1 MEEIPMH
8 RVNVVVVAAIVA
20 FGFLGGCAVPTSERS
35 VTAFEGA
42 RLIVGDGRVIE
53 NGTVVVDGAKIAQ
66 VGGAADV
73 RVPAGAKRVNLA
85 GKTVMPMIIDTHVH
99 LSETREALIRD
110 LRTRA
115 YYGVSAAMSMGTDGY
130 ALLDMRNETIPGA
143 ARFRSAGRGITMPEP
158 GRTTVPYWVTTAT
171 EGRKAVEELA
181 AHKVDIVKIWVDA
194 RDGKYKKLTPE
205 IYGAIIAEA
214 HKRGL
219 RVAAHIFELEDA
231 KGLIRAG
238 LDAFAHG
245 IRDRD
250 IDDELVA
257 MFKQR
262 PNLVLT
268 PNLPDRGV
276 KVDLGWLRPG
286 VPADEFKKL
295 EAANTDRPK
304 AQALF
309 GIQARNLAKLNAAGV
324 RITLGTDGNR
334 PWGAHDEM
342 QDMVLAG
349 MTPMQVIVA
358 ATRNSAEFLRIA
370 DAGTLQ
376 AGKSADFIVLD
387 ANPLDDITNT
397 RRIAAVILRGAA
409 VDRAQPVR

>member
-1 MEEIPMH
+1 MR
-8 RVNVVVVAAIVA
+8 RVNMVASAVITL
-20 FGFLGGCAVPTSERS
+20 GFLAACSMPTSERS
-35 VTAFEGA
+35 VTAYEGA

-53 NGTVVVDGAKIAQ
+53 NATLVVDGPKIAQ
-66 VGGAADV
+66 AGAAADV
-73 RVPAGAKRVNLA
+73 RVPSGAKRVSLA
-85 GKTVMPMIIDTHVH
+85 GKTVMPMIVDTHVH
-99 LSETREALIRD
+99 LSETRDALIRD
-110 LRTRA
+110 LRQRA
-115 YYGVSAAMSMGTDGY
+115 YYGVSAALSMGTDGY
-130 ALLDMRNETIPGA
+130 GLLDMRGETIPGA

-158 GRTTVPYWVTTAT
+158 GRTNVPYWVTTAA
-171 EGRKAVEELA
+171 EGRKAVEEIA
-181 AHKVDIVKIWVDA
+181 AHKADIVKIWVDD

-205 IYGAIIAEA
+205 IYGAIIDEA

-219 RVAAHIFELEDA
+219 RVTAHIFNLEDA

-238 LDAFAHG
+238 VDVFAHG
-245 IRDRD
+245 VRDKD
-250 IDDELVA
+250 IDDEFVA
-257 MFKQR
+257 MFKKS

-276 KVDLGWLRPG
+276 KADLSWLRASLPE
-286 VPADEFKKL
+286 DEFKKL

-304 AQALF
+304 VQALY

-334 PWGAHDEM
+334 PWGPHEEM
-342 QDMVLAG
+342 LDMVSAG

-358 ATRNSAEFLRIA
+358 ATRNSADLLRLT
-370 DAGTLQ
+370 DTGTLQ

-397 RRIAAVILRGAA
+397 RRISTVILRGAP
-409 VDRAQPVR
+409 VDRSQPVR

>member
-1 MEEIPMH
+1 
-8 RVNVVVVAAIVA
+8 
-20 FGFLGGCAVPTSERS
+20 
-35 VTAFEGA
+35 
-42 RLIVGDGRVIE
+42 
-53 NGTVVVDGAKIAQ
+53 
-66 VGGAADV
+66 
-73 RVPAGAKRVNLA
+73 
-85 GKTVMPMIIDTHVH
+85 
-99 LSETREALIRD
+99 
-110 LRTRA
+110 
-115 YYGVSAAMSMGTDGY
+115 MGTDGY
-130 ALLDMRNETIPGA
+130 GLLDMRNETIPGV

-158 GRTTVPYWVTTAT
+158 GRTTVPYWITTAA

-181 AHKVDIVKIWVDA
+181 SHKVDIVKIWVDD

-205 IYGAIIAEA
+205 MYGAIIDEA

-219 RVAAHIFELEDA
+219 RVAVHTFELEDA

-238 LDAFAHG
+238 VDVFAHG

-250 IDDELVA
+250 IDDEVVA

-276 KVDLGWLRPG
+276 KVDLSWLRASL
-286 VPADEFKKL
+286 PADEFKKL
-295 EAANTDRPK
+295 EAANTDRPA
-304 AQALF
+304 AQKSY

-334 PWGAHDEM
+334 PWGPHEEM
-342 QDMVLAG
+342 LDMVSAG

-358 ATRNSAEFLRIA
+358 ATRNSAEFLQLA
-370 DAGTLQ
+370 DTGTLQ

-397 RRIAAVILRGAA
+397 RRISMVILRGMA
-409 VDRAQPVR
+409 VDRTQPVR

>member
-1 MEEIPMH
+1 M
-8 RVNVVVVAAIVA
+8 RKVNVAAVAAVITL
-20 FGFLGGCAVPTSERS
+20 GFFAGCAMPTSERS
-35 VTAFEGA
+35 VTAYEGA

-53 NGTVVVDGAKIAQ
+53 NATLVVDGTKIVQA
-66 VGGAADV
+66 GAAADV
-73 RVPAGAKRVNLA
+73 RVPAGATRVSLA

-110 LRTRA
+110 LRMRA
-115 YYGVSAAMSMGTDGY
+115 YYGVSAALSMGTDGY
-130 ALLDMRNETIPGA
+130 GLLDMRDEAIPGA

-158 GRTTVPYWVTTAT
+158 GRTNVPYWITTAA

-181 AHKVDIVKIWVDA
+181 AHKVDIVKIWVDD

-205 IYGAIIAEA
+205 IYGAIIDEA

-219 RVAAHIFELEDA
+219 RVTAHIFELEDA

-238 LDAFAHG
+238 VDVFAHG
-245 IRDRD
+245 VRDKD

-276 KVDLGWLRPG
+276 KADLSWLRASL
-286 VPADEFKKL
+286 PADEFKKL

-304 AQALF
+304 VQALY

-334 PWGAHDEM
+334 PWGPHEEM
-342 QDMVLAG
+342 LDMVSAG

-358 ATRNSAEFLRIA
+358 ATRNSAELLRLA

-397 RRIAAVILRGAA
+397 RRISTVILRGAA
-409 VDRAQPVR
+409 VDRTQPVR

>member
-1 MEEIPMH
+1 MH
-8 RVNVVVVAAIVA
+8 RANVAAAAAVIA
-20 FGFLGGCAVPTSERS
+20 LGFLGGCAMPVSERS
-35 VTAFEGA
+35 VTAYEGA
-42 RLIVGDGRVIE
+42 RLIVGDGRLIE
-53 NGTVVVDGAKIAQ
+53 NATLVVEGTKIAQ
-66 VGGAADV
+66 VGGAANV
-73 RVPAGAKRVNLA
+73 RVPAGATRVNLA

-110 LRTRA
+110 LRQRA
-115 YYGVSAAMSMGTDGY
+115 YYGVSAALSMGTDGY
-130 ALLDMRNETIPGA
+130 GLLDMRGEAIPGA

-158 GRTTVPYWVTTAT
+158 GRTTVPYWITTAG

-181 AHKVDIVKIWVDA
+181 AHKVDIVKIWVDD

-205 IYGAIIAEA
+205 IYGAIIDEA

-219 RVAAHIFELEDA
+219 RVTAHIFNLEDA

-238 LDAFAHG
+238 VDVFAHG
-245 IRDRD
+245 IRDKD

-276 KVDLGWLRPG
+276 KVDLSWLRASL
-286 VPADEFKKL
+286 PAEEFAKL

-309 GIQARNLAKLNAAGV
+309 GIQARNLVKLNAAGV

-334 PWGAHDEM
+334 PWGPHEEM
-342 QDMVLAG
+342 LDMVSAG

-358 ATRNSAEFLRIA
+358 ATRNSAELLRLA

-376 AGKSADFIVLD
+376 AGMNADFIVLD

-397 RRIAAVILRGAA
+397 RRISVVVLRGAA
-409 VDRAQPVR
+409 VDRTQPVR

>member
-1 MEEIPMH
+1 MH
-8 RVNVVVVAAIVA
+8 RVNLAAVAAVITI
-20 FGFLGGCAVPTSERS
+20 GFLGGCAMPVSESS
-35 VTAFEGA
+35 VTAYEGA

-53 NGTVVVDGAKIAQ
+53 NATLVVEGTKIAQ

-73 RVPAGAKRVNLA
+73 RVPAGATRVSLA

-110 LRTRA
+110 LRMRA
-115 YYGVSAAMSMGTDGY
+115 YYGVSAALSMGTDGY
-130 ALLDMRNETIPGA
+130 GLLDMRGEAIPGA

-158 GRTTVPYWVTTAT
+158 GRTTVPYWITTAV

-194 RDGKYKKLTPE
+194 RDGKYKKLSPE
-205 IYGAIIAEA
+205 IYGAIIDEA

-219 RVAAHIFELEDA
+219 RVTAHIFELEDA

-238 LDAFAHG
+238 VDVFAHG
-245 IRDRD
+245 IRDKD

-276 KVDLGWLRPG
+276 TVDLGWLRASL
-286 VPADEFKKL
+286 PADEFKKL

-334 PWGAHDEM
+334 PWGPHEEM
-342 QDMVLAG
+342 FDMVSAG

-358 ATRNSAEFLRIA
+358 ATRNSADLLRLA
-370 DAGTLQ
+370 DTGILQ

-397 RRIAAVILRGAA
+397 RRISAVVLRGAA
-409 VDRAQPVR
+409 VDRTQPVR